1 MFTKLTGRSAIVTGA
16 SKGIGR
22 GIALGLAAQGAQVTL
37 AARGADAL
45 ETARAAI
52 AAKAP
57 AAKLRCAPCD
67 VADWDQVRQMVD
79 DAAKAQGGLS
89 ILCANAGIYPQTTM
103 EDMDPAEW
111 DNVMAVN
118 LRSSF
123 LAVKAAIPHFR
134 NAGGGRVILTS
145 SITGPITG
153 YRGWTHY
160 GASKAAQLGFMRSA
174 AMELA
179 KDNVTINAVL
189 PGNILTEGFAGNGP
203 EYLAAMAASVPL
215 GRLGTVDDIANA
227 VLFLASDEAGYI
239 TAQQIVVDGG
249 QVVPESLDAMA

>member
-45 ETARAAI
+45 EIAHAAI

-79 DAAKAQGGLS
+79 DAAKVQGGLS

-111 DNVMAVN
+111 D
-118 LRSSF
+118 
-123 LAVKAAIPHFR
+123 
-134 NAGGGRVILTS
+134 
-145 SITGPITG
+145 
-153 YRGWTHY
+153 
-160 GASKAAQLGFMRSA
+160 
-174 AMELA
+174 
-179 KDNVTINAVL
+179 
-189 PGNILTEGFAGNGP
+189 
-203 EYLAAMAASVPL
+203 
-215 GRLGTVDDIANA
+215 
-227 VLFLASDEAGYI
+227 
-239 TAQQIVVDGG
+239 
-249 QVVPESLDAMA
+249 